1 MGPGQGSL
9 FMCLE
14 EVLIVIIIQFNTFR
28 RDRLVASKDRVIS
41 LKTMLESLESLHMSS
56 QNIIIILDMGKYIKI

>member
-1 MGPGQGSL
+1 
-9 FMCLE
+9 MCLE
-14 EVLIVIIIQFNTFR
+14 EVLIVIIIQFNTFQ
-28 RDRLVASKDRVIS
+28 RDRLLASKDRVIS